1 MGARKVL
8 FVDDE
13 PQKMAD
19 HIAALTEAG
28 YLVTSRKSTDEAL
41 HDFLEDNPAVFQLV
55 ILDMMLPPPD
65 GKDIVP
71 SRYFGE
77 IVKIET
83 WEGLHSGGNLLGIL
97 RRRCPGPTP
106 PVLILSNVSESEV
119 LIEAWDQFV
128 NWCDFKKQGVPRA
141 AGEPEIRDVLRASF
155 GTWIQSKK
163 RTPPWELPELAET
176 ILAR

>member
-19 HIAALTEAG
+19 HIAALSEAG
-28 YLVTSRKSTDEAL
+28 YLVTSRNSTDEAL
-41 HDFLEDNPAVFQLV
+41 RDLLDDNPALFHLV
-55 ILDMMLPPPD
+55 VLDMMLPPPD
-65 GKDIVP
+65 GKDFVP

-77 IVKIET
+77 VINFET

-97 RRRCPGPTP
+97 RRRSGESRP
-106 PVLILSNVSESEV
+106 PVLILSNVQDGEV

-128 NWCDFKKQGVPRA
+128 SWCAFRKQQVPSA
-141 AGEPEIRDVLRASF
+141 AGESEVRQVLKLQF
-155 GTWIQSKK
+155 GTWIHSKK
-163 RTPPWELPELAET
+163 RTPPWELPGLAET
-176 ILAR
+176 IIGK

>member
-19 HIAALTEAG
+19 HIAALSEAG
-28 YLVTSRKSTDEAL
+28 YLVTSRNSTDEAL
-41 HDFLEDNPAVFQLV
+41 RDFLDDNPAVFHLIV
-55 ILDMMLPPPD
+55 LDMMLPPPD

-77 IVKIET
+77 VINIES

-97 RRRCPGPTP
+97 RRRSGESKP
-106 PVLILSNVSESEV
+106 PVLILSNVQEGEV

-128 NWCDFKKQGVPRA
+128 SWCDFRKQVVPRA
-141 AGEPEIRDVLRASF
+141 AGEGELRDVLKKQF
-155 GTWIQSKK
+155 GTWIHSKK
-163 RTPPWELPELAET
+163 RTPPWELPALAET
-176 ILAR
+176 IIGG